1 MPTVTTNMQI
11 HNICT
16 MQTRTYVT
24 KPCGIQKI
32 CVRDIMLVDTD
43 GKATLINIYTNNEA
57 ELALV
62 ETN

>member
-1 MPTVTTNMQI
+1 
-11 HNICT
+11 
-16 MQTRTYVT
+16 
-24 KPCGIQKI
+24 
-32 CVRDIMLVDTD
+32 VRDIMLVDTD